1 MAESAAP
8 ASAASTESTLGVG
21 RPTKR
26 RPGSAVG
33 GLAVADPRPVF
44 DAGEADSAGS
54 DSQSGAAVLG
64 VRCTACRY
72 PAAQQGIPWCPVCYQ
87 PVEPARFA
95 PAGSAWSSTVVAIP
109 VGERRPPFGIAY
121 LDLDDGP
128 RVMVHLAEPAVLP
141 LGARLRITGTDRGDL
156 VASVEDAQS

>member
-1 MAESAAP
+1 MADSTAP
-8 ASAASTESTLGVG
+8 TESTLGVG

-33 GLAVADPRPVF
+33 GLAVADPRPVH
-44 DAGEADSAGS
+44 DGD
-54 DSQSGAAVLG
+54 AVLG

-72 PAAQQGIPWCPVCYQ
+72 PAAQLGIPWCPVCYQ
-87 PVEPARFA
+87 PVEPARFSLTGA
-95 PAGSAWSSTVVAIP
+95 AWSSTVVAIP

-128 RVMVHLAEPAVLP
+128 RVMVHLAEPVILP

-156 VASVEDAQS
+156 VATTEESG

>member
-1 MAESAAP
+1 MPDP
-8 ASAASTESTLGVG
+8 ATPTESTLGVG

-44 DAGEADSAGS
+44 DAAGEP
-54 DSQSGAAVLG
+54 AVLG

-87 PVEPARFA
+87 PVEPARFSTS
-95 PAGSAWSSTVVAIP
+95 GSAWSSTVVAIP

-128 RVMVHLAEPAVLP
+128 RVMVHLAEPVVLP

-156 VASVEDAQS
+156 VASREGQA

>member
-1 MAESAAP
+1 MTSE
-8 ASAASTESTLGVG
+8 LGVG

-26 RPGSAVG
+26 RPGSVVG
-33 GLAVADPRPVF
+33 GLPVADSRPVL
-44 DAGEADSAGS
+44 DGD
-54 DSQSGAAVLG
+54 AVLG

-95 PAGSAWSSTVVAIP
+95 VTGAAWSSTVVGIP
-109 VGERRPPFGIAY
+109 VGERRPPFGLAY

-128 RVMVHLAEPAVLP
+128 RVLVHLAEPAVVP
-141 LGARLRITGTDRGDL
+141 IGTRLRITGTDRGDL
-156 VASVEDAQS
+156 VAST

>member
-1 MAESAAP
+1 
-8 ASAASTESTLGVG
+8 
-21 RPTKR
+21 
-26 RPGSAVG
+26 
-33 GLAVADPRPVF
+33 VF
-44 DAGEADSAGS
+44 DSS
-54 DSQSGAAVLG
+54 DDPAVLG

-87 PVEPARFA
+87 AVEPARFS
-95 PAGSAWSSTVVAIP
+95 PCGSAWSSTVVAIP

-141 LGARLRITGTDRGDL
+141 LGSRLRITGTDRGDL
-156 VASVEDAQS
+156 LATTEESS

>member
-1 MAESAAP
+1 MAESTAP
-8 ASAASTESTLGVG
+8 TESTLGVG

-33 GLAVADPRPVF
+33 GLPVADPRPVF
-44 DAGEADSAGS
+44 DEADG
-54 DSQSGAAVLG
+54 GAAVLG

-72 PAAQQGIPWCPVCYQ
+72 PAAQRGIPWCPVCYQ
-87 PVEPARFA
+87 SVEPARFSPSGA
-95 PAGSAWSSTVVAIP
+95 AWSSTVVAIP

-128 RVMVHLAEPAVLP
+128 RVMVHLDEPAVLP

-156 VASVEDAQS
+156 VAGVEATS

>member
-1 MAESAAP
+1 MAEPAP
-8 ASAASTESTLGVG
+8 PTESTLGVG

-26 RPGSAVG
+26 RPGPAAG

-44 DAGEADSAGS
+44 DAGADG
-54 DSQSGAAVLG
+54 AVLG
-64 VRCTACRY
+64 VRCAACRY

-87 PVEPARFA
+87 PVEPARFS

-156 VASVEDAQS
+156 VASVEETS